1 MCDAIFLSTFCFYSQ
16 LIYFK
21 YFFVCLDLLGGFG
34 SNPAPAPSGGLF
46 GSAPAPAPSGGLF
59 GQPAPA
65 PSGGLFGQPAPA
77 PSGGLF
83 GQPAPAPSG
92 GLFGSAPAPAPGG
105 GLFGQPAP
113 APSGGLF
120 GQPAP
125 APSAFGAP
133 APSGGLF
140 GASPAP
146 APFGGGGFGFSSPA
160 PAPTGGLFGQP
171 APAPSGGLFGQPAPA
186 PPGGLFG
193 QPAPAPSAFGSSF
206 GAPPQPQTPGAMMMT
221 APPVGSV
228 MPPAA
233 QDILASQLAALEKKR
248 KELEERD
255 NFRNKPTP
263 SAAVTAV
270 SFGDRDRNS
279 FGPLTPARIS
289 HPSAYRASPMSSA
302 KVRPRGFASPDK
314 SANIPQSLS
323 KLGTGGKPMAAPETV
338 AASSATRLIVA
349 PSPRL
354 KLSLGGGDKQK
365 KLTEPSPLK
374 IAAMTNGNNMN
385 MNSGIGSVKKATTPS
400 SPYETPE
407 PVGTPNG
414 TSPATQSRAQQ
425 YYQQVIGSPP
435 ADEAAGLGMYGTPHS
450 EGMRKTIVP
459 KLTKEG
465 YTCHPSITTLAA
477 MDPADL
483 AAVPNF
489 TVSKAGVGSVSW
501 EGAVDVRGADLDRV
515 VLIEPKSVSVYTE
528 EEEQGTKPS
537 VGTKLN
543 RAAVLTMEG
552 VFPPENSTAESTEK
566 FCRKVAKQTAKMNAE
581 LISYDPISG
590 EWQLRVAHFSRYALD
605 DDDDS
610 DEEMVIEET
619 KTHKVTFME
628 PVLSP
633 KEGKGK
639 INRENTPFKPRTPSD
654 DADMVVTMIEEKD
667 VLEQAEDA
675 YSKLQSLLTAEENA
689 LRKKAR
695 KEVENTPFPEE
706 REEVDETMPTA
717 RYIPTLE
724 DIELASG
731 KPSFTASLKP
741 KKSSFDYGIQGRGF
755 RVSFFSNGSFLTV
768 GKNGTIKRLRPKFTE
783 EESSA
788 SEESKM
794 LQCHRSAS
802 QQMNT
807 KDSNCPFFTIVP
819 TFRGASFEKTL
830 DSYSKA
836 GNGSSAYAFKLL
848 EVIQESLS
856 AKASK
861 FANQGSNYELE
872 SRHLSAIANFL
883 VSLSSDEVRAEISL
897 SNIQKGDFK
906 PLLAAVSAGDIRLAC
921 KISQDMGLVQLSI
934 LLGSGPSARKAIQKQ
949 VASWTNLPPDL
960 ERIYRIVAG
969 DFATEERRFPDKD
982 GLFDW
987 KRRIASQLTFST
999 STGAACLKDFLER
1012 YEQDAGDDVLF
1023 RLLKMDADK
1032 NAFESLGQVVDGCS
1046 ASMCFHLSSC
1056 ISVMANQPKLS
1067 AEEEYQII
1075 NSYVAQLLG
1084 SGLWHWAVY
1093 CVLCVMAN
1101 KNSSTK
1107 LHLSWRIQQAKTLV
1121 MMNYT
1126 EENEQA
1132 RTFLQSSCGVPKEWF
1147 EESLAY
1153 RSSSQGDSFGY
1164 ISHMMNAGEIA
1175 QATTALEKTIL
1186 PNVLFISKD
1195 KLPATLKLIDA
1206 FSSEEDNLISIV
1218 NDLAELA
1225 RAVIDLDGASSDQVA
1240 AAAPALLETCS
1251 NIENFLSCCR
1261 SAEQSL
1267 SASEGLDMVP
1277 ETYLVPMGSFLA
1289 EALSFVAN
1297 LRLQILARNAGMPRE
1312 SLTSQMLKLARSG
1325 STNLG
1330 EEATRWLL

>member
-1 MCDAIFLSTFCFYSQ
+1 L
-16 LIYFK
+16 
-21 YFFVCLDLLGGFG
+21 FG
-34 SNPAPAPSGGLF
+34 STPAPTPSAFGAPAPSGGLF
-46 GSAPAPAPSGGLF
+46 GSTPAPAPFGGGFGFSSPAPAPSGGLF
-59 GQPAPA
+59 GQPAPS
-65 PSGGLFGQPAPA
+65 PSGGLFGQ
-77 PSGGLF
+77 
-83 GQPAPAPSG
+83 
-92 GLFGSAPAPAPGG
+92 
-105 GLFGQPAP
+105 
-113 APSGGLF
+113 
-120 GQPAP
+120 
-125 APSAFGAP
+125 
-133 APSGGLF
+133 
-140 GASPAP
+140 
-146 APFGGGGFGFSSPA
+146 PA

-171 APAPSGGLFGQPAPA
+171 APAPSAFG
-186 PPGGLFG
+186 
-193 QPAPAPSAFGSSF
+193 SAFG
-206 GAPPQPQTPGAMMMT
+206 APQQPQMPGVMMA

-255 NFRNKPTP
+255 NFRNKPAA

-270 SFGDRDRNS
+270 SLGERDRNS

-314 SANIPQSLS
+314 TANIPQSLS
-323 KLGTGGKPMAAPETV
+323 KLGTGGKPMAAPETF

-349 PSPRL
+349 PSPKL
-354 KLSLGGGDKQK
+354 KLSLGGGDKLK

-374 IAAMTNGNNMN
+374 IAAMTNGN
-385 MNSGIGSVKKATTPS
+385 MNSGIGSVKKATTPN
-400 SPYETPE
+400 SPYETPD
-407 PVGTPNG
+407 PVATPNG
-414 TSPATQSRAQQ
+414 TSPATQTRAQQ
-425 YYQQVIGSPP
+425 YYQQVICSPP
-435 ADEAAGLGMYGTPHS
+435 ADEAAGVGNYGTPHS
-450 EGMRKTIVP
+450 ESKRKTIVP

-465 YTCHPSITTLAA
+465 YTCHPSIDTLAA

-489 TVSKAGVGSVSW
+489 TVSRAGVGSVAW

-515 VLIEPKSVSVYTE
+515 VSIEPKSVSVYTE
-528 EEEQGTKPS
+528 EEEKGTKPS
-537 VGTKLN
+537 AGTKLN
-543 RAAVLTMEG
+543 RSAVLTMEG
-552 VFPPENSTAESTEK
+552 VFPPENGTAEATDK

-581 LISYDPISG
+581 LISYDPIAG

-605 DDDDS
+605 DNDDS

-633 KEGKGK
+633 KGGERT
-639 INRENTPFKPRTPSD
+639 INREKTPFKSRTASD
-654 DADMVVTMIEEKD
+654 EVDMVVTMIEEKD

-675 YSKLQSLLTAEENA
+675 YSKLQSLLAAEEYA
-689 LRKKAR
+689 LRKKKV
-695 KEVENTPFPEE
+695 KEAESTPFPEE
-706 REEVDETMPTA
+706 LEELDETMPTA
-717 RYIPTLE
+717 RYVPTFE
-724 DIELASG
+724 DIESASG
-731 KPSFTASLKP
+731 RPSFTASLKP
-741 KKSSFDYGIQGRGF
+741 KTSSFDYGIQGRGF
-755 RVSFFSNGSFLTV
+755 RVSFFSNGSFLTI
-768 GKNGTIKRLRPKFTE
+768 GENGAIKRLRPKLTE
-783 EESSA
+783 KESSA
-788 SEESKM
+788 SEESKL

-807 KDSNCPFFTIVP
+807 KDSNCPFFAIVP
-819 TFRGASFEKTL
+819 TIRGASLEKTL

-836 GNGSSAYAFKLL
+836 GNGSSASAFKLL

-861 FANQGSNYELE
+861 FANQGRDYGLE

-883 VSLSSDEVRAEISL
+883 VCLCSDEVRSEISL

-934 LLGSGPSARKAIQKQ
+934 LLGSGPAARKAIQKE
-949 VASWTNLPPDL
+949 VSSWPNLPPDL

-969 DFATEERRFPDKD
+969 DFATEERRFPHKD

-999 STGAACLKDFLER
+999 STGPIRLKDFLER
-1012 YEQDAGDDVLF
+1012 YEQDAADDVLF
-1023 RLLKMDADK
+1023 LLLKMDADK
-1032 NAFESLGQVVDGCS
+1032 NTFESLGQVVNGCS

-1056 ISVMANQPKLS
+1056 ISAMADQPKLS

-1075 NSYVAQLLG
+1075 NSYVTQLLG
-1084 SGLWHWAVY
+1084 GGLWHWAVY
-1093 CVLCVMAN
+1093 CVLCVMAT
-1101 KNSSTK
+1101 KNSSTE
-1107 LHLSWRIQQAKTLV
+1107 LHRSWRIQQAKTLV

-1126 EENEQA
+1126 EADEKA
-1132 RTFLQSSCGVPKEWF
+1132 RAFLQNSCGIPPEWF

-1153 RSSSQGDSFGY
+1153 RSSSQGDSYGF
-1164 ISHMMNAGEIA
+1164 ISHMMNAGQIA
-1175 QATTALEKTIL
+1175 EATAALEKTIL

-1195 KLPATLKLIDA
+1195 KLPSTLKLIDA

-1225 RAVIDLDGASSDQVA
+1225 RAVIDLDGASPDQVA
-1240 AAAPALLETCS
+1240 AAAPALLDTCS

-1261 SAEQSL
+1261 STEHSL
-1267 SASEGLDMVP
+1267 SMSDGLDMVP

-1297 LRLQILARNAGMPRE
+1297 LRLQILARSAGMPRE